1 MTTHASPRS
10 SASESVSPQQ
20 AVATLSWSAAP
31 RYADADERDTLP
43 ELEDR
48 EPEGTDD
55 ASEMTPELIRASA
68 VAGLGG
74 LLFGYDT
81 GVTSSAL
88 LAIGTAL
95 GGRELTLGEQTGIV
109 VSALWGALLGSLVTG
124 RIADIWGRKPVIVA
138 AAVLF
143 ILGALEQAAAQF
155 FKEVILGRVL
165 VGIAVG
171 LSSMILPI
179 YLAEIAPSKFRGRV
193 VASMVVLITGGQ
205 VLAYVVGASFFH
217 VTKGW
222 RWMFGLG
229 AVPAITQVL
238 LSFSLPE
245 SPRYHLRK
253 GRIVTAQKTLQ
264 RLNPSWSPETVQARL
279 QALRVEVQAREAPRA
294 SPPDPQRL
302 LAGWRQ
308 KVLNWRPSLLRDGKL
323 ELLWKDRANR
333 RALLVACGLQ
343 FFQQATGFNTLM
355 YYAAKIIHQTGLGQ
369 PAAFAVF
376 IAVSNFVSTIIAL
389 RLIDRVGR
397 RALLLRTLLGM
408 VGGMALLSFAFLFIR
423 IAPPPTMLGDPVDE
437 APGPSPW
444 AFVAVFAMC
453 GFCVSYALGLGNVA
467 WVVQSEVFNQE
478 LRAFG
483 NSLATAV
490 NWTAN
495 LLVSSTFLHLS
506 HAATPAG
513 AFGIYATVAG
523 LAWLFTWSFLPETKG
538 LTLEEVRAVFERE
551 VGMAP
556 TVSAGDVPRGGGRT
570 DLDVRAGYHVIGHE
584 EDEDEEGE
592 SEPDP
597 DRLEE
602 EALVAHG
609 RQLAEQERPREG
621 AEAESVS
628 CEPPREPDRGASAE

>member
-1 MTTHASPRS
+1 MTTQASPRS
-10 SASESVSPQQ
+10 SASDPLSPQQ
-20 AVATLSWSAAP
+20 AAATLSWSAVPAL
-31 RYADADERDTLP
+31 DEADERGADIMT
-43 ELEDR
+43 EASGEED
-48 EPEGTDD
+48 EVV

-109 VSALWGALLGSLVTG
+109 VSALWGALFGSLVAG
-124 RIADIWGRKPVIVA
+124 RIADIWGRKPVIIA

-155 FKEVILGRVL
+155 YKEVILGRVL

-171 LSSMILPI
+171 LSSMILPM
-179 YLAEIAPSKFRGRV
+179 YLAEIAPSEFRGRV

-205 VLAYVVGASFFH
+205 VLAYVIGASFFH
-217 VTKGW
+217 ITKGW

-245 SPRYHLRK
+245 SPRHHLRK
-253 GRIVTAQKTLQ
+253 GRIVTAQQTLQ
-264 RLNPSWSPETVQARL
+264 RLNPSWSRETVQKRL
-279 QALRVEVQAREAPRA
+279 EVLRVEVQDGQR
-294 SPPDPQRL
+294 DPTRGTDRQRL
-302 LAGWRQ
+302 LAGWRE
-308 KVLNWRPSLLRDGKL
+308 KARSWRPSNLQDGKL
-323 ELLWKDRANR
+323 GQLWRDRANR

-376 IAVSNFVSTIIAL
+376 IAVSNFLSTIIAL
-389 RLIDRVGR
+389 RLIDHVGR

-408 VGGMALLSFAFLFIR
+408 FGGMALLSFAFLFIH
-423 IAPPPTMLGDPVDE
+423 ISPGAEEPATTSTMMG
-437 APGPSPW
+437 ASPW

-483 NSLATAV
+483 NGLATAV
-490 NWTAN
+490 NWSAN
-495 LLVSSTFLHLS
+495 LIVSSTFLHLS

-513 AFGIYATVAG
+513 AFGIYAIVAA
-523 LAWLFTWSFLPETKG
+523 LAWIFTWTFLPETKG
-538 LTLEEVRAVFERE
+538 LSLEEVRAIFERE
-551 VGMAP
+551 VGIEGSGGRL
-556 TVSAGDVPRGGGRT
+556 TSAGSSAASAEPEGGR
-570 DLDVRAGYHVIGHE
+570 DGYHVVGD
-584 EDEDEEGE
+584 DEDETDADLVEEVGPHPARKSSAANEAADSDGE
-592 SEPDP
+592 SAPLAH
-597 DRLEE
+597 DR
-602 EALVAHG
+602 
-609 RQLAEQERPREG
+609 P
-621 AEAESVS
+621 S
-628 CEPPREPDRGASAE
+628 P